1 MAGPPLPERSWKDTM
16 TNAMLSFQEIK
27 ARLDLT
33 LKVMIVS
40 GLDQPS
46 QFDQLNFWVQY
57 TPETDTHDVVV
68 VYDHKNDC
76 ESDILVYRNGKLA
89 MRLGYDNLPHGVDEW
104 LKDKFFDDVMA
115 NTVRFNAGEYSL

>member
-16 TNAMLSFQEIK
+16 TNAMLSFQKIK
-27 ARLDLT
+27 TLLDASFADMIAR
-33 LKVMIVS
+33 

-46 QFDQLNFWVQY
+46 QFDQINFWVQY
-57 TPETDTHDVVV
+57 TPETDTEDVVL

-76 ESDILVYRNGKLA
+76 ESDILVYRNGRLA
-89 MRLGYDNLPHGVDEW
+89 MRLGHDNLPNGNDW

-115 NTVRFNAGEYSL
+115 NAVKFNSGEYSI